1 MLSFVLVI
9 ASITSLQAGT
19 LITPSYRITIESRC
33 PEGEIAC
40 ENVKYVGVDK
50 RTGKSIVLIGRE
62 IHTMGPD
69 GVTPAR
75 FLGYLFK
82 NGKTTY
88 FVGEDGELRVTQG
101 SKLLVEEMGTWTWQ
115 RPTPPS

>member
-1 MLSFVLVI
+1 MRALPLFLVI
-9 ASITSLQAGT
+9 ASITLLSLQAST
-19 LITPSYRITIESRC
+19 LITPSFKISIESLC

-50 RTGKSIVLIGRE
+50 RTGKSIALVGRE
-62 IHTMGPD
+62 VHAIGPD
-69 GVTPAR
+69 GVTPGQ
-75 FLGYLFK
+75 FWGYLFT

-101 SKLLVEEMGTWTWQ
+101 AKLLMHEMGTWKW
-115 RPTPPS
+115 